1 MKFRKR
7 SIANVLI
14 VLIIALVLAGCQS
27 SGGDDKKASK
37 KVMLYS
43 SLKEEQLE
51 ALKKGFTAKYPD
63 IKMDY
68 YAAGTGKVATKLA
81 TEKQSGQIATDV
93 VWIGDPSNYITFKQQ
108 GILAPY
114 ESPEAKNIDAKFKD
128 SENYF
133 TGARLVIMGLSTNT
147 NSVKDAEAP
156 KEWSDLLK
164 PEYKDQIVLTDPGE
178 SGTTFYLV
186 AGLMND
192 PKYGIDFFK
201 KLKENGAELE
211 SGTTSTH
218 NKVASNAYKVAI
230 GVDYVTQSLEKK
242 GSTIRFSYPE
252 KDLVAVS
259 SPIAL
264 VKDSPNQENGKL
276 LYDFILSK
284 EGQEILSSMDSTPI
298 RNDVTKEGS
307 MSLNEIVERS
317 MTIDDLIIADKGS
330 EILKQ
335 FDEIFKQ

>member
-1 MKFRKR
+1 
-7 SIANVLI
+7 
-14 VLIIALVLAGCQS
+14 
-27 SGGDDKKASK
+27 
-37 KVMLYS
+37 
-43 SLKEEQLE
+43 
-51 ALKKGFTAKYPD
+51 
-63 IKMDY
+63 
-68 YAAGTGKVATKLA
+68 
-81 TEKQSGQIATDV
+81 
-93 VWIGDPSNYITFKQQ
+93 
-108 GILAPY
+108 
-114 ESPEAKNIDAKFKD
+114 
-128 SENYF
+128 
-133 TGARLVIMGLSTNT
+133 MGLSTNT

-218 NKVASNAYKVAI
+218 NKVASNAYKVAV

-307 MSLNEIVERS
+307 MSLNEILERS